1 MSKGRE
7 EVGGGRGAGA
17 RCPGAGGPEA
27 GADIIRGV
35 RAVPLAASRRPGCS
49 SSPDGTFSHDEY
61 TLLPSQFNNCF
72 HRLKTKMQR
81 KNREE
86 PEIWTDISAFFS
98 VPVCIRGHRYFK
110 ALKR

>member
-7 EVGGGRGAGA
+7 ERCAPPPLEWGGGRGAGA

-49 SSPDGTFSHDEY
+49 SSPDGTFSHDE
-61 TLLPSQFNNCF
+61 
-72 HRLKTKMQR
+72 
-81 KNREE
+81 
-86 PEIWTDISAFFS
+86 
-98 VPVCIRGHRYFK
+98 
-110 ALKR
+110 

>member
-1 MSKGRE
+1 MSPPPPWS
-7 EVGGGRGAGA
+7 GGGRGAGA

-72 HRLKTKMQR
+72 HWLKTKMQR
-81 KNREE
+81 QTGKSQRFGRIFR
-86 PEIWTDISAFFS
+86 PFF
-98 VPVCIRGHRYFK
+98 RYRF
-110 ALKR
+110 AYVGTAILKR